1 MLRPLLPLAMV
12 AALSALL
19 AGCITQPDEKS
30 GDDGDRHQAKPLP
43 IGKPASDSVDY
54 NAGDRTDWKVLEL
67 QDTGTLTVDVIVDNP
82 KSNVTVALFDR
93 YGKPVARMMHRKD
106 DDSPQVKLMTE
117 VGVGKYFVM
126 VQAYKEGDKTGY
138 LVKAS
143 VR

>member
-1 MLRPLLPLAMV
+1 VRTLLSLLVAV
-12 AALSALL
+12 AALG

-30 GDDGDRHQAKPLP
+30 GGDGDRHKAKQLKM
-43 IGKPASDSVDY
+43 GKPESDAVDY
-54 NAGDRTDWKVLEL
+54 NAGDRTDWKLVEL
-67 QDTGTLTVDVIVDNP
+67 QDTGTLTVEVIVDNP
-82 KSNVTVALFDR
+82 KSNLTVAVFDR
-93 YGKPVARMMHRKD
+93 YGKPVARMAHRKD

-126 VQAYKEGDKTGY
+126 IQAMKEGDKTGY